1 MLRTLAYAT
10 LFSTALVAPGAY
22 GADNAAAP
30 KDQPAQAQAQSGVN
44 FVTRQEKTQWRA
56 PKLVGV
62 GVYGPDDK
70 QIGKIDDLVMDHN
83 GATQTVVIGVGGF
96 LGFGKK
102 EVAVPFS
109 AIQWRTESRKV
120 PATDQPPANPVA
132 STTLPGTQQPP
143 MKETDPA
150 ATEASQGYP
159 DKAILNV
166 TLAELKAAPDFQYA
180 QSPLAEADTQPA
192 GGGEPMKKSTP

>member
-10 LFSTALVAPGAY
+10 LFSTALVGSSAY
-22 GADNAAAP
+22 GADNPAPP
-30 KDQPAQAQAQSGVN
+30 KDQPPQAQAASGVN

-70 QIGKIDDLVMDHN
+70 QIGKIDDLLMDHN
-83 GATQTVVIGVGGF
+83 GAAATVVIGVGGF

-102 EVAVPFS
+102 DVAVPFS
-109 AIQWRTESRKV
+109 AIQWRTEGRRV
-120 PATDQPPANPVA
+120 PATDQPPGNPAA
-132 STTLPGTQQPP
+132 STTGTSGQQPP
-143 MKETDPA
+143 MTETDPA

-159 DKAILNV
+159 DKAILNA
-166 TLAELKAAPDFQYA
+166 TLAELKAAPDFRYA
-180 QSPLAEADTQPA
+180 QSPLSESDMRPA
-192 GGGEPMKKSTP
+192 GGGDQMRKTTP

>member
-10 LFSTALVAPGAY
+10 LFSTALVGSSAY
-22 GADNAAAP
+22 GADDPASP
-30 KDQPAQAQAQSGVN
+30 KDQPAQAQAPTDVN

-70 QIGKIDDLVMDHN
+70 QIGKIDDLLTDHN
-83 GATQTVVIGVGGF
+83 GSTQTVVIGVGGF

-102 EVAVPFS
+102 DVAVPFS
-109 AIQWRTESRKV
+109 AIQWRTEGRKV
-120 PATDQPPANPVA
+120 PATDQPSTNPAA
-132 STTLPGTQQPP
+132 STPGTSGQQPA
-143 MKETDPA
+143 MTQTDPA

-159 DKAILNV
+159 DKAILNA
-166 TLAELKAAPDFQYA
+166 TLAQLKAAPDFQYA
-180 QSPLAEADTQPA
+180 QSPLSESDARPA
-192 GGGEPMKKSTP
+192 GGGDQMKRTTP